1 MSNQIS
7 VKEALRLISKGQFSS
22 QMEVTFE
29 GVDGIEALDAVALG
43 EAGVDV
49 PEHLIFYDDSTIV
62 DDEAFDGPWEKIDS
76 DIEEEAK
83 YLQIEMKLDPEI
95 RNWINSNRIDVN
107 SLVKKLLV
115 RLVRN
120 KTAYS
125 TLGCLGFPRLLR
137 LIISETLH

>member
-107 SLVKKLLV
+107 SLVKKLLEDAYH
-115 RLVRN
+115 
-120 KTAYS
+120 TAK
-125 TLGCLGFPRLLR
+125 LMQK
-137 LIISETLH
+137 

>member
-1 MSNQIS
+1 MSPTKRSMSNQIS
-7 VKEALRLISKGQFSS
+7 AKEALRLISTGQFSS

-29 GVDGIEALDAVALG
+29 GVDGVEALDAVVLG

-62 DDEAFDGPWEKIDS
+62 EDEAFDGSWKKIDS
-76 DIEEEAK
+76 DIEEEAR

-107 SLVKKLLV
+107 LLV
-115 RLVRN
+115 NKLIEDAYRTAKLVQ
-120 KTAYS
+120 KY
-125 TLGCLGFPRLLR
+125 TLANRPQ
-137 LIISETLH
+137 

>member
-1 MSNQIS
+1 MPDFEWDDNKNESNEKSMSNQIS

-49 PEHLIFYDDSTIV
+49 PEHLIFYDDSAIV

-107 SLVKKLLV
+107 LLVKKLVEDAYRTAKLV
-115 RLVRN
+115 Q
-120 KTAYS
+120 K
-125 TLGCLGFPRLLR
+125 
-137 LIISETLH
+137 

>member
-1 MSNQIS
+1 MISMSNQIS

-107 SLVKKLLV
+107 SLVKKLLEDAYH
-115 RLVRN
+115 
-120 KTAYS
+120 TAK
-125 TLGCLGFPRLLR
+125 LMQK
-137 LIISETLH
+137 